1 MNKKF
6 NGVGLK
12 GSVYLGTLAMVA
24 WGFGSIVP
32 AITLAASPSTS
43 LTSVTVTPENS
54 PNTAGASVGYNVG
67 LDYAAAPKTG
77 ESVQLTYPS
86 ALDLAGASSVTVSY
100 APGKGN
106 TTGGSG
112 TISSDSLTAVTS
124 STGVANLTLGSIPTS
139 VTGAVYNF
147 TVALSGVTNPVN
159 TITYPGSDFSAEDPV
174 AASSAVT
181 SSDSVAVVGG
191 PPASISVTK
200 PQGISSGATIAPDT
214 LVGPF
219 TVNLADQYN
228 NAATTTTDT
237 TVSLSSESGLT
248 YYGSASGTTA
258 ESSLVIPAGQSSG
271 QFWIEASQLEPISF
285 TVSSEGLTGST
296 TVDLSAGYA
305 PTLSFSS
312 SASESSTTIPVRQWV
327 PFYVYSP
334 AANGM
339 GTTVALSTS
348 DRGGSFFNLNP
359 QSVSNA
365 HQAPS
370 ENPVNSVYVGPGQS
384 VPIYF
389 NDPSST
395 PQSGVSISAS
405 DGDGSSNTLKL
416 GLTAASGVQLVLE
429 DWKSGAQAGLPTTFK
444 IQLEDQYGN
453 NTVAPSGGVPVQ
465 ISAFTSEYSDVP
477 ANGITVSQSGEPANT
492 VVIPEGS
499 SSATFTVT
507 GTVAGQYWLQASAP
521 GYSAGGDSYDDDEV
535 PLCIYP
541 APATQVTVTPLSSQ
555 QGQKSSFVKNGYIYT
570 PGLLTLADQYGNPT
584 YNGQTEVA
592 LSTSTPGGEFFADR
606 SDCVDNSG
614 QITQIALG
622 SESNL
627 YENQAVIWYGQPIS
641 ATSAATLTATAS
653 DGGLKSVSVTLPEVF
668 VSTTGSNSSGTGS
681 YAAPYA
687 TINQALSLAPAGADV
702 IVAAG
707 TYTGTVT
714 VTNQVN
720 LVANGAVTL
729 NASGSADG
737 VVVSGDQSDFT
748 VIDGFTIENAGYA
761 GVDLAQ
767 GNQWTKLS
775 DNSFVNDY
783 FGVYDY
789 EGDGI
794 TEGNTYSP
802 DVVGTYYVP
811 GEDFL
816 PPAQALDVSL
826 SPGWNTLS
834 FPYVLSASSQSLV
847 ASLLASAEVS
857 YSYQNGSWVQV
868 TTANEASVLNTPMMG
883 LYVELPQSAGSQWI
897 TLTPSTAQ
905 TPPPTI
911 SLQNGWNLVG
921 PSSVS
926 TSEVD
931 TGFLSALSGLPTSD
945 IAMIADPNSDDG
957 NYHNTAVPNPLAP
970 TTTQTLNVADGFA
983 YWLYAQNLPTGSSS
997 TLVGEIPTG
1006 NAGSSSTPGGE
1017 NPMGNGY

>member
-1 MNKKF
+1 MAH
-6 NGVGLK
+6 
-12 GSVYLGTLAMVA
+12 LGIAD
-24 WGFGSIVP
+24 P
-32 AITLAASPSTS
+32 A
-43 LTSVTVTPENS
+43 
-54 PNTAGASVGYNVG
+54 
-67 LDYAAAPKTG
+67 G
-77 ESVQLTYPS
+77 ERRQRRDRFFLTYPS

-112 TISSDSLTAVTS
+112 TIPSDSLTAVTS
-124 STGVANLTLGSIPTS
+124 STGVADLTLGSIPSS

-147 TVALSGVTNPVN
+147 TVALSGVSNPK
-159 TITYPGSDFSAEDPV
+159 TAITYPGSHFTAEDPV
-174 AASSAVT
+174 GTTSEVESSGN
-181 SSDSVAVVGG
+181 VAVVGG
-191 PPASISVTK
+191 PPTSISVIN
-200 PQGISSGATIAPDT
+200 PQGITSEATISPDT

-219 TVNLADQYN
+219 TVNLADRYN
-228 NAATTTTDT
+228 NAATTTHDT
-237 TVSLSSESGLT
+237 TVSLFSDSGLT
-248 YYGSASGTTA
+248 YYGSASGTKE

-271 QFWIEASQLEPISF
+271 QFWIEASQLGPISF
-285 TVSSEGLTGST
+285 TVSSEGLTGT
-296 TVDLSAGYA
+296 TIVALSAGYA

-312 SASESSTTIPVRQWV
+312 SASESSTNIPVRQWV

-334 AANGM
+334 SANGM
-339 GTTVALSTS
+339 GTMVTLSTS
-348 DRGGSFFNLNP
+348 DSNGRFYNLNP
-359 QSVSNA
+359 HSVKNPS
-365 HQAPS
+365 QAPS
-370 ENPVNSVYVGPGQS
+370 ETPVTSVYAGPGQS

-405 DGDGSSNTLKL
+405 DAAGSATPLNL

-429 DWKSGAQAGLPTTFK
+429 DWNNGAQAGQPTTLEIK
-444 IQLEDQYGN
+444 LEDQYGN
-453 NTVAPSGGVPVQ
+453 KTVAPSGGVSVQ
-465 ISAFTSEYSDVP
+465 ISAFTRENGAP
-477 ANGITVSQSGEPANT
+477 ANGITVSQNGGKPSNT
-492 VVIPEGS
+492 VVIPAGS

-507 GTVAGQYWLQASAP
+507 GTVVGQDWLQASAP
-521 GYSAGGDSYDDDEV
+521 GYDGGSSYSNDEV

-541 APATQVTVTPLSSQ
+541 APATQITLTPQSSQ
-555 QGQKSSFVKNGYIYT
+555 QASSFVKNGYIYT
-570 PGLLTLADQYGNPT
+570 PELLTLADHYGNPT

-592 LSTSTPGGEFFADR
+592 LSTSTPGGEFFANR
-606 SDCVDNSG
+606 SDCEYNVS
-614 QITQIALG
+614 QITQLGLG
-622 SESNL
+622 SELNL
-627 YENQAVIWYGQPIS
+627 HENQAVIWYGQPIS
-641 ATSAATLTATAS
+641 ATSAATLTASA
-653 DGGLKSVSVTLPEVF
+653 GGLTSVSVTLPEVF

-681 YAAPYA
+681 YASPYA
-687 TINQALSLAPAGADV
+687 TINQALSVAPAGADV

-707 TYTGTVT
+707 TYTGPVT

-737 VVVSGDQSDFT
+737 VVVAGDQSDFS

-767 GNQWTKLS
+767 GNQWTTVS
-775 DNSFVNDY
+775 DNAFVNDY
-783 FGVYDY
+783 FGIYDY
-789 EGDGI
+789 EGDGH
-794 TEGNTYSP
+794 TDGNTPSP
-802 DVVGTYYVP
+802 DVVETYYTP
-811 GEDFL
+811 GQNDL

-826 SPGWNTLS
+826 SRGWNTLS

-883 LYVELPQSAGSQWI
+883 LYVELPQTVGSQWI

-911 SLQNGWNLVG
+911 ALQNGWNLVG
-921 PSSVS
+921 PSSVN

-931 TGFLSALSGLPTSD
+931 TGFLSALSGLPASD

-957 NYHNTAVPNPLAP
+957 NEYTAVPNPLAP

-1006 NAGSSSTPGGE
+1006 NA
-1017 NPMGNGY
+1017 N